1 MITIKRE
8 RRRRRE
14 GEMEGEG
21 GKREEGGKSI
31 LMYSVLLKSVYI
43 LIHRLL
49 VKDIF
54 FINNQFNK
62 VMKIKSY
69 RQNLFE
75 YYTCLRESVI

>member
-8 RRRRRE
+8 RGRRRE
-14 GEMEGEG
+14 GGMEGEG

-31 LMYSVLLKSVYI
+31 LMYSVLLKCGYV

-49 VKDIF
+49 VKGIF
-54 FINNQFNK
+54 FNNNQFYK

-69 RQNLFE
+69 TQNFNT
-75 YYTCLRESVI
+75 TCLRELVI